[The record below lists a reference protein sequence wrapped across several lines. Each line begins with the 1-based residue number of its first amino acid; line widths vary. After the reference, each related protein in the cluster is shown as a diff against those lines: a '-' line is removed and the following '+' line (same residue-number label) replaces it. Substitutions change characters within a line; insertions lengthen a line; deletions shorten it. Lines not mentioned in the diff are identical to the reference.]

1 MKSIFDFKKMR
12 RNENIISF
20 IKPIFTWRLLYIS
33 LIMVFLYN
41 LGTVIFSSSS
51 MSVCGDMK
59 SVWKEDGCGCS
70 EDEMFVYYAYVISE
84 DKEVHSVTITKEKYD
99 NFLAKDGAYFCGEE
113 FRSNYYWCL
122 ALAVL
127 LGIILIAWTIAINEN
142 DSWTY
147 KQ

>member
-1 MKSIFDFKKMR
+1 MKSIFDFKKMK
-12 RNENIISF
+12 RNENIVSF

-33 LIMVFLYN
+33 VIMVFLYN
-41 LGTVIFSSSS
+41 LGNVVFSSSS

-59 SVWKEDGCGCS
+59 SVWKEEGCGCS
-70 EDEMFVYYAYVISE
+70 DDEMWDYYAYVISE

-99 NFLAKDGAYFCGEE
+99 DFLAKDGDYFCGEE
-113 FRSNYYWCL
+113 FVSNYYWCL
-122 ALAVL
+122 ALAIL
-127 LGIILIAWTIAINEN
+127 LGIILIAWTITINEN